1 MLNSNSP
8 WNPGL
13 VNLDIS
19 IFWVFLHF
27 TNSMRVLGF
36 LTTTSVPAIYLS
48 LVTFHQ
54 ELIPTS
60 LLLSISAARQDIPFP
75 TVVELLGMLVVFEIL
90 REAGTRMPIYIGQ
103 ALSIVGAL
111 VLGQAAV
118 QARMVSAPIIIIVAL
133 SGKKSLL

>member
-1 MLNSNSP
+1 
-8 WNPGL
+8 
-13 VNLDIS
+13 
-19 IFWVFLHF
+19 
-27 TNSMRVLGF
+27 MRVLGF